1 MKNIIVRSL
10 SGAVYVGLIVASLV
24 WGHSMA
30 YPLVC
35 ALLAAAGII
44 EINKLS
50 LGPVNGKARKAL
62 LAADVIGTVS
72 VFAAATCLLSAG
84 HSIAVTSIAAIC
96 TPIAYIY
103 FIIRPIIQIYAPS
116 QHPLKSL
123 LTSFGGYVYVVCPL
137 LSSIGICILF
147 GPGILLALFLM
158 IWCNDTGAYLSG
170 VTIGRHKLCQRIS
183 PKKTWEGFFGGM
195 ILCTAA
201 AIAAYYWFSGPLSL
215 SSNIFKPLE
224 LWQMITIGIT
234 VSIIATWGDL
244 VESQLKRSVSVKD
257 SGHIIP
263 GHGGILD
270 RIDSLLLVMP
280 WALLLLTLYS

>member
-1 MKNIIVRSL
+1 MRNIIVRSL

-24 WGHSMA
+24 WSHSTA

-35 ALLAAAGII
+35 ALFAAIGII

-50 LGPVNGKARKAL
+50 LGPINGKARKAL
-62 LAADVIGTVS
+62 LATDVIGTVS
-72 VFAAATCLLSAG
+72 VFAAATVILSATNNT
-84 HSIAVTSIAAIC
+84 AVNLIAAIC
-96 TPIAYIY
+96 TPMAYVY

-116 QHPLKSL
+116 QHPVKSL
-123 LTSFGGYVYVVCPL
+123 LTSFGGYIYVVCPL
-137 LSSIGICILF
+137 LSSICICLFF

-158 IWCNDTGAYLSG
+158 IWCNDTGAFLSG
-170 VTIGRHKLCQRIS
+170 VTIGRHKLFRRIS

-201 AIAAYYWFSGPLSL
+201 AIAAYYWFSGPLRL

-244 VESQLKRSVSVKD
+244 VESQLKRSASVKD